1 MFSQRRGR
9 FAGEIRLFGFSIWE
23 LLLFLAIVLL
33 IFGSTRLPTL
43 ARSIGQS
50 ITEFKKGVK
59 GIEDQ
64 SDEKKTEG

>member
-9 FAGEIRLFGFSIWE
+9 VAGEIRLFGFSIWE

>member
-1 MFSQRRGR
+1 MFSQRRGCDT
-9 FAGEIRLFGFSIWE
+9 GEFRLFGFSIWE

-50 ITEFKKGVK
+50 ITEFKKGYK

-64 SDEKKTEG
+64 SDEKLDR